1 MYNIAIVS
9 GDGIGKEVME
19 CCEYLLDKLDLNFSF
34 EYGEAGFECF
44 GKNGTTLPEETLK
57 IANKSDAVLFGAS
70 TSTPGQPSP
79 IINLRKELNVYANIR
94 PIKSY
99 KGVNCLRDDIDFV
112 IVREN
117 TEGLYSQVEYSDGE
131 KMIAERIITKKA
143 SERIAKAAFNLCIKR
158 GQNKVTCVHKS
169 NVLKK
174 TDGIF
179 KESFYKVAKNYP
191 QITTEDFYVD
201 AMAMYLITQPQNFNV
216 IVSSNLFGDILS
228 DESAGLIGGLGLAPS
243 GNIGDHN
250 GLFEPVH
257 GSAPDI
263 AGQNKAN
270 PIATILSVAMM
281 LRYSF
286 DMADEADAIENAVS
300 AVLDKVTVQLT
311 LCLMLRDSDVFH
323 AQIWVTLLRLKSDFS
338 HLYCNTKQQHHNSF
352 LSCGAVALFIFIYK
366 YFKNLC
372 FTQYE

>member
-1 MYNIAIVS
+1 MYNIAIIS

-19 CCEYLLDKLDLNFSF
+19 ACEYLLDSLDLEFSF

-44 GKNGTTLPEETLK
+44 NRNGTTLPEETIR

-99 KGVNCLRDDIDFV
+99 KGVDCIRDDIDFV

-117 TEGLYSQVEYSDGE
+117 TEGLYSQVEYGDSE
-131 KMIAERIITKKA
+131 KMIAERHITKKA
-143 SERIAKAAFNLCIKR
+143 SERISKAAFNLCIKR

-174 TDGIF
+174 TDGVF
-179 KESFYKVAKNYP
+179 KESFYNVAKQYP
-191 QITTEDFYVD
+191 QIDTEDYYVD
-201 AMAMYLITQPQNFNV
+201 AMAMYLITQPQNFEV

-228 DESAGLIGGLGLAPS
+228 DESAGLVGGLGLAPS

-263 AGQNKAN
+263 AGKNIAN
-270 PIATILSVAMM
+270 PCSMILSASMM
-281 LRYSF
+281 LDYLGEWEISN
-286 DMADEADAIENAVS
+286 DIKNAVE
-300 AVLDKVTVQLT
+300 KVIADCRIRTPDLGG
-311 LCLMLRDSDVFH
+311 DSSTME
-323 AQIWVTLLRLKSDFS
+323 VTKAIVKEL
-338 HLYCNTKQQHHNSF
+338 
-352 LSCGAVALFIFIYK
+352 I
-366 YFKNLC
+366 
-372 FTQYE
+372 

>member
-1 MYNIAIVS
+1 MYKIAVIG
-9 GDGIGKEVME
+9 GDGIGNEVMDS
-19 CCEYLLDKLDLNFSF
+19 CEYLLDKIDLEFSF
-34 EYGEAGFECF
+34 EYGIAGFECF
-44 GKNGTTLPEETLK
+44 NNTGTTLPEETIK

-79 IINLRKELNVYANIR
+79 IINLRKALNVYANIR

-99 KGVNCLRDDIDFV
+99 KGVNCIRDDIDFV

-117 TEGLYSQVEYSDGE
+117 TEGSYSQVEYGDCE
-131 KMIAERIITKKA
+131 KMIAERHITKKA
-143 SERIAKAAFNLCIKR
+143 SERISKAAFNLCIKR

-179 KESFYKVAKNYP
+179 KESFYKVAKQYP
-191 QITTEDFYVD
+191 QITAEDYYVD
-201 AMAMYLITQPQNFNV
+201 ATAMYLLTQPQNFNV

-228 DESAGLIGGLGLAPS
+228 DESAGLVGGLGLAPS

-263 AGQNKAN
+263 AGKNIAN
-270 PIATILSVAMM
+270 PCSMILSASMM
-281 LRYSF
+281 LDYLGEWEISN
-286 DMADEADAIENAVS
+286 DIKKAVEKVIADCKIRTPDLGGNAFTMDVTKAIVKE
-300 AVLDKVTVQLT
+300 L
-311 LCLMLRDSDVFH
+311 
-323 AQIWVTLLRLKSDFS
+323 I
-338 HLYCNTKQQHHNSF
+338 
-352 LSCGAVALFIFIYK
+352 
-366 YFKNLC
+366 
-372 FTQYE
+372 

>member
-1 MYNIAIVS
+1 MYKIAVIG
-9 GDGIGKEVME
+9 GDGIGNEVMDS
-19 CCEYLLDKLDLNFSF
+19 CEYLLDKIDLNFSF
-34 EYGEAGFECF
+34 EYGIAGFECF
-44 GKNGTTLPEETLK
+44 NNTGTTLPEETIK

-79 IINLRKELNVYANIR
+79 IINLRKALNVYANIR

-99 KGVNCLRDDIDFV
+99 KGVNCIRDDIDFV

-117 TEGLYSQVEYSDGE
+117 TEGLYSQVEYGDCE
-131 KMIAERIITKKA
+131 KMIAERHITKKA
-143 SERIAKAAFNLCIKR
+143 SERISKAAFNLCIKR

-179 KESFYKVAKNYP
+179 KESFYKVAKQYP
-191 QITTEDFYVD
+191 QITAEDYYVD
-201 AMAMYLITQPQNFNV
+201 ATAMYLLTQPQNFNV

-228 DESAGLIGGLGLAPS
+228 DESAGLVGGLGLAPS

-263 AGQNKAN
+263 AGKNIAN
-270 PIATILSVAMM
+270 PCSMILSSSMM
-281 LRYSF
+281 LDYLGEWEISN
-286 DMADEADAIENAVS
+286 DIKKAVEKVIADCKIRTPDLGGNACTMDVTKAIVKE
-300 AVLDKVTVQLT
+300 L
-311 LCLMLRDSDVFH
+311 
-323 AQIWVTLLRLKSDFS
+323 I
-338 HLYCNTKQQHHNSF
+338 
-352 LSCGAVALFIFIYK
+352 
-366 YFKNLC
+366 
-372 FTQYE
+372 

>member
-1 MYNIAIVS
+1 MYKIAVIG
-9 GDGIGKEVME
+9 GDGIGNEVMDS
-19 CCEYLLDKLDLNFSF
+19 CEYLLDKIDLEFSF
-34 EYGEAGFECF
+34 EYGIAGFECF
-44 GKNGTTLPEETLK
+44 NNTGTTLPEETIN

-79 IINLRKELNVYANIR
+79 IINLRKALNVYANIR

-99 KGVNCLRDDIDFV
+99 KGVNCIRDDIDFV

-117 TEGLYSQVEYSDGE
+117 TEGLYSQVEYGDCE
-131 KMIAERIITKKA
+131 KMIAERHITKKA
-143 SERIAKAAFNLCIKR
+143 SERISKAAFNLCIKR

-179 KESFYKVAKNYP
+179 KESFYKVAKQYP
-191 QITTEDFYVD
+191 QITAEDYYVD
-201 AMAMYLITQPQNFNV
+201 ATAMYLLTQPQNFNV

-228 DESAGLIGGLGLAPS
+228 DESAGLVGGLGLAPS

-263 AGQNKAN
+263 AGKNIAN
-270 PIATILSVAMM
+270 PCSMILSASMM
-281 LRYSF
+281 LDYLGEWELSN
-286 DMADEADAIENAVS
+286 DIKKAVEKVIADCKIRTPDLGGNACTMDVTKAIVKE
-300 AVLDKVTVQLT
+300 L
-311 LCLMLRDSDVFH
+311 
-323 AQIWVTLLRLKSDFS
+323 I
-338 HLYCNTKQQHHNSF
+338 
-352 LSCGAVALFIFIYK
+352 
-366 YFKNLC
+366 
-372 FTQYE
+372 

>member
-1 MYNIAIVS
+1 MYNIAIIS
-9 GDGIGKEVME
+9 GDGIGIEVME
-19 CCEYLLDKLDLNFSF
+19 ACEYLLDKLDLEFSF
-34 EYGEAGFECF
+34 KYGEAGFECYN
-44 GKNGTTLPEETLK
+44 KNSTTLPEETIR

-79 IINLRKELNVYANIR
+79 IINLRKNLNVYANIR

-117 TEGLYSQVEYSDGE
+117 TEGLYSQKEYGDES
-131 KMIAERIITKKA
+131 KMIAERVITRKA
-143 SERIAKAAFNLCIKR
+143 SERISKVAFNLCLKR

-179 KESFYKVAKNYP
+179 KESFYKMAENYP
-191 QITTEDFYVD
+191 QIITEDYYVD
-201 AMAMYLITQPQNFNV
+201 AMAMYLVTQPQNFDV

-228 DESAGLIGGLGLAPS
+228 DESAGLVGGLGLAPS

-263 AGQNKAN
+263 AGKNIAN
-270 PIATILSVAMM
+270 PCSMILSASMM
-281 LRYSF
+281 LDYLGEWEISNNIKKSVEKVI
-286 DMADEADAIENAVS
+286 ADCKIRTPDLGGDAS
-300 AVLDKVTVQLT
+300 TMDVTKAIVREL
-311 LCLMLRDSDVFH
+311 
-323 AQIWVTLLRLKSDFS
+323 I
-338 HLYCNTKQQHHNSF
+338 
-352 LSCGAVALFIFIYK
+352 
-366 YFKNLC
+366 
-372 FTQYE
+372 